1 MNQRALVL
9 PAVSLALVA
18 GLLGVQTANGGGDFV
33 PARAADPCVPRVV
46 TAASTTSIDALGEVL
61 VLYGIDAAACRIGVS
76 REQLVLTL
84 GIGTDHTEAL
94 YSELRAGLLDAV
106 ERMKREN
113 LLPPASALADEAL
126 ADADLNRFLQAAIRA
141 LPDRVVDAALKTDD
155 VLRRAITDLDLRR
168 LLDDLDQP
176 NQLQQQIS
184 AAVTQAVKDSLTA
197 RLRSIVPDLP
207 DLPGF

>member
-9 PAVSLALVA
+9 PAVSVALVA

-46 TAASTTSIDALGEVL
+46 TAASTTSIEALGEVL
-61 VLYGIDAAACRIGVS
+61 VLYGIDGAACRIGVS

-84 GIGTDHTEAL
+84 GVGTDHTEAL
-94 YSELRAGLLDAV
+94 YAELRAGLLDAV

-126 ADADLNRFLQAAIRA
+126 ADADLNRFLKAAIRA

-176 NQLQQQIS
+176 NRLQQQIS
-184 AAVTQAVKDSLTA
+184 AAVTQAVKDSLTD

-207 DLPGF
+207 GL

>member
-1 MNQRALVL
+1 MNRRALVL
-9 PAVSLALVA
+9 PAVALALVA

-84 GIGTDHTEAL
+84 GIGSDHTEAL

-176 NQLQQQIS
+176 NRLQQQIS

-207 DLPGF
+207 GF

>member
-61 VLYGIDAAACRIGVS
+61 VLYGIDATACRIGVS

>member
-207 DLPGF
+207 GLPGF